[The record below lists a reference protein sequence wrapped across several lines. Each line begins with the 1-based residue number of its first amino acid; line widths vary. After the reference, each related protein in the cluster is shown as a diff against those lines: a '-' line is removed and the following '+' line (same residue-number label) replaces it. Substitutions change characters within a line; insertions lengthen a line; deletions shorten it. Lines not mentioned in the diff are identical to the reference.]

1 MDAKYGNVHNI
12 ESKLFLNTFIVH
24 IHYYI
29 LCSIPKLQYFPI
41 PSRISP
47 PIPLCLELLHCV
59 LGAGQLEATRTAKS
73 QLLRLAHLSAT
84 R

>member
-1 MDAKYGNVHNI
+1 MYLLIVQC
-12 ESKLFLNTFIVH
+12 EVYVVLFFSKHFIVH
-24 IHYYI
+24 IHYYT
-29 LCSIPKLQYFPI
+29 LYSIPKLQYFSI

-47 PIPLCLELLHCV
+47 PIPLCLELLYCV
-59 LGAGQLEATRTAKS
+59 LGAGQLEATRAAKS